1 MKTRMM
7 GHALQANRRARTQA
21 RRLGAIFKEYQDDPE
36 RNYWRHSEAVSL
48 ARRVSANWRQFE
60 TVGRVILT
68 DRGDRRQVF
77 LPDVDPAF

>member
-7 GHALQANRRARTQA
+7 GQALQANKRARTQA
-21 RRLGAIFKEYQDDPE
+21 RRLGAIVKQYQDDPE

-48 ARRVSANWRQFE
+48 ARKVSANWRTFE

-77 LPDVDPAF
+77 LPDVDSAV